1 MRRLTVSSTGPAMA
15 APHPLQPLLAPASV
29 AIFGASNDPGR
40 ISGRSLRYY
49 REAGFKGALYPI
61 NPTRDTVQGLKAYP
75 DLTTVPG
82 PVECAVI
89 AVPAALAVEAMEAC
103 AAKGVRAVVMF
114 TAGFAEIGAEGRA
127 MQARITDI
135 ARDGGIRLCG
145 PNCLGLF
152 NMRTGHTPTFSSF
165 LEEGPTPAGPLGMV
179 TQSGAFG
186 THLLALTAR
195 RGIAVGVWLSTGNEA
210 DVSVADGIS
219 FMADDPDTAAIA
231 CYVEAIK
238 DGAQFAEAV
247 ARARR
252 NGKPVIAMKV
262 GASSVGAVAAAS
274 HTASLAGSDAVY
286 DAAFR
291 QLGVERAKTPE
302 DLVEIAYACT
312 RGRLPAS
319 RRLAVVT
326 MSGGAGVLMADAAE
340 EEGLELAPLAEDSQK
355 EVLSWVPFAAPR
367 NPVDVTAQALNDPS
381 ILDKGFDL
389 LFGKENFPA
398 MVGFFTT
405 WASSPQMAEPLF
417 RAVSGAASRY
427 PDRYFALSAIA
438 SPEMRRRYEAAGVGV
453 YEDPWRAVE
462 AIAAAT
468 RCAER
473 LRQAPRPVPP
483 VATALPPLP
492 RGRIAEHAAKRI
504 LAEAGIPVLREVLAT
519 TAGQAQAAASGLGER
534 LVLKIVSPDIPHK
547 TEMGGVMLDVA
558 ASGAGAA
565 YERLVERVAARAPKA
580 RIEGVLVS
588 PMAKGGVETILGV
601 QNDPVFGPVV
611 MLGLGGIFVEVLRDV
626 TFRIAPFGVEEA
638 RQMIAELRGA
648 AILDGARGQPPCDVA
663 ALALAL
669 SKLSLFAAAK
679 RAEFASIDINPL
691 LVRPRGEGAAAL
703 DALILTPEA
712 VAGDA
717 VPSP

>member
-1 MRRLTVSSTGPAMA
+1 MT
-15 APHPLQPLLAPASV
+15 APHPLQPLLAPSSV
-29 AIFGASNDPGR
+29 AIFGASNDPSR

-49 REAGFKGALYPI
+49 REAGYKGGLYPI

-75 DLTTVPG
+75 DLAGVPG
-82 PVECAVI
+82 PVECAII

-103 AAKGVRAVVMF
+103 VMKGVKAVVMF

-127 MQARITDI
+127 MQERITRT

-152 NMRTGHTPTFSSF
+152 NMRTGHTATFSSF

-195 RGIAVGVWLSTGNEA
+195 RGIQVGVWLSTGNEA

-219 FMADDPDTAAIA
+219 FLADDPDTTAIA

-238 DGAQFAEAV
+238 DGAEF
-247 ARARR
+247 ARAVVRAR
-252 NGKPVIAMKV
+252 ANGKPVIAMKV
-262 GASSVGAVAAAS
+262 GGSAVGAAAAAS

-291 QLGVERAKTPE
+291 QLAVERARTPE

-312 RGRLPAS
+312 RGRLPSS
-319 RRLAVVT
+319 RRLAVMT

-340 EEGLELAPLAEDSQK
+340 EEGLELTPLAEDSQK
-355 EVLSWVPFAAPR
+355 EVVSWVPFAAPR

-381 ILDKGFDL
+381 ILDKAFDL
-389 LFGKENFPA
+389 LFGRENFPA
-398 MVGFFTT
+398 MVAFFTT

-417 RAVSGAASRY
+417 RAVSGAARRY

-438 SPEMRRRYEAAGVGV
+438 APEMQRRYEAAGVGV
-453 YEDPWRAVE
+453 YEDPWRAVA
-462 AIAAAT
+462 AIAAAV

-473 LRQAPRPVPP
+473 LRAAPVPVP
-483 VATALPPLP
+483 AVPQGLPPLP
-492 RGRIAEHAAKRI
+492 QGRIAEHEAKRI
-504 LAEAGIPVLREVLAT
+504 LAEAGVPVLDERLVID
-519 TAGQAQAAASGLGER
+519 AGEAAAVAARLGER

-547 TEMGGVMLDVA
+547 TETGGVMLDVPA
-558 ASGAGAA
+558 AEAGAA
-565 YERLVERVAARAPKA
+565 FARLLARVGERAPAAR
-580 RIEGVLVS
+580 IDGVLLS
-588 PMAKGGVETILGV
+588 PMVKGGVEMILGV
-601 QNDPVFGPVV
+601 QNDAVFGPVV
-611 MLGLGGIFVEVLRDV
+611 MLGLGGIYVEVLRDV
-626 TFRIAPFGVEEA
+626 TFRIAPFGIEEA
-638 RQMIAELRGA
+638 RRMIGELRGA
-648 AILDGARGQPPCDVA
+648 AILEGARGQPPCDIA
-663 ALALAL
+663 ALAAAL
-669 SKLSLFAAAK
+669 SNLSVFAAAK
-679 RAEFASIDINPL
+679 GAEFTSIDINPL

-703 DALILTPEA
+703 DALILTPPA
-712 VAGDA
+712 AAPAGETA
-717 VPSP
+717 P